1 MPLKPNRFKQ
11 AEALGISS
19 RFCSPKV
26 SKSTPTHTHTDIC
39 VIFKLLSLEIK
50 PSNSTVFNQQL
61 LTKSGIMVLTSAALL
76 FVFLVLLQ
84 SAAGADAANGYQ
96 R

>member
-26 SKSTPTHTHTDIC
+26 SKSTHTHTPTDIC
-39 VIFKLLSLEIK
+39 VIFEIK

-61 LTKSGIMVLTSAALL
+61 LTKSGLMVLTSAAFL

-84 SAAGADAANGYQ
+84 AAAGADAANGYQ

>member
-61 LTKSGIMVLTSAALL
+61 LTKSGIMVLTSAAFL

-84 SAAGADAANGYQ
+84 SAAGAANGYQ

>member
-1 MPLKPNRFKQ
+1 ML
-11 AEALGISS
+11 
-19 RFCSPKV
+19 PK
-26 SKSTPTHTHTDIC
+26 SFQIHTHTHTHTDTDIC

-61 LTKSGIMVLTSAALL
+61 LTKSGIMVLTSAAFL

>member
-26 SKSTPTHTHTDIC
+26 SKSTPTPTHTHTDIC

-61 LTKSGIMVLTSAALL
+61 LTKSGIMVLTSAAFL

-84 SAAGADAANGYQ
+84 SAAGAANGYQ